1 MAERILVVED
11 DRAIVLGIE
20 KNLRFEGFE
29 VLVATDGEKGLS
41 IAIDKQPDLIILD
54 IMLPKMNGYEV
65 CKTLRKHEID
75 IPIIFLSAKN
85 QTIDKVMGLDLGGDD
100 YISKPFRID
109 ELLARVNATLRRKRL
124 AARKL
129 GSLEFGNVKLDVGG
143 RVLRVK
149 GKEVELST
157 REFMLLKYLAE
168 NEGVVLDRQSIL
180 NKVWGY
186 DYYGTSRTI
195 DNFVTKLRQ
204 KIEDDPEN
212 PRHLMTIRGVGYKFL
227 LEPIGKKKP
236 AAGKKAAPTRKPV
249 PKSQSSKRKSQPS
262 GRRSTGKS
270 RRKPRSS

>member
-41 IAIDKQPDLIILD
+41 MAIDKQPDLIILD

-100 YISKPFRID
+100 YIAKPFRID
-109 ELLARVNATLRRKRL
+109 ELLARVNASLRRKRL
-124 AARKL
+124 AAKKL
-129 GSLEFGNVKLDVGG
+129 ESFSFGDVELDVEG
-143 RVLRVK
+143 RVLRVS
-149 GKEVELST
+149 GKEVELSA
-157 REFMLLKYLAE
+157 REFKLLKHLIE
-168 NEGVVLDRQSIL
+168 NEGVVLERQTIL

-186 DYYGTSRTI
+186 DYYGTARTI
-195 DNFVTKLRQ
+195 DNFITKLRQ
-204 KIEDDPEN
+204 KIEKDPLN
-212 PRHLMTIRGVGYKFL
+212 PLYLLTIRGVGYKFTSSPTTKTGS
-227 LEPIGKKKP
+227 EKKT
-236 AAGKKAAPTRKPV
+236 AAKAPSARKKT
-249 PKSQSSKRKSQPS
+249 QSSS
-262 GRRSTGKS
+262 RRPTGKS
-270 RRKPRSS
+270 RKNPRSS